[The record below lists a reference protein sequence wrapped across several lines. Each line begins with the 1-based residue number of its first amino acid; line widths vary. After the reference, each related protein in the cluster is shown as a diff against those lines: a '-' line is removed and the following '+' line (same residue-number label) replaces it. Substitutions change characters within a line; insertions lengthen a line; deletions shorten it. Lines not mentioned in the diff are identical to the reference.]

1 MGRMV
6 PAAPTI
12 TLFRIAM
19 GAPLKCRTKGE
30 TKAQSPKAP
39 TIQLPTIICSI
50 SSARQIEYA
59 AIRRPTATS
68 SQRAPWI
75 PRYSRTNGAMT
86 NHTPSVKFIQHRAF
100 IDVTYFPRTKPTWPR
115 RLGHGAR
122 SDLRLLEHWIET
134 TSEVVSIVKG

>member
-50 SSARQIEYA
+50 SSARQREYA

-100 IDVTYFPRTKPTWPR
+100 IDVTYF
-115 RLGHGAR
+115 RLHSQHVHLDWGTMRGQTCGF
-122 SDLRLLEHWIET
+122 LNIGLKRLL
-134 TSEVVSIVKG
+134 SRLN